1 MSILILL
8 HSITR
13 YLVLIGLFGVIIQS
27 YVGLTQNKPYGKL
40 ENKAGLYLFIFTHT
54 QLLLGIVLY
63 FLSPLGISNF
73 SGAAMKEASS
83 RYWLV
88 EHSVIMFLAILLIT
102 LARITSKKMSNDSSK
117 HKRLLLFNTIAL
129 ALIILGIFMSNR
141 GFFNL
146 PS

>member
-1 MSILILL
+1 MNILLLL

-27 YVGLTQNKPYGKL
+27 LVGLTQNKPYGKL

-54 QLLLGIVLY
+54 QLLLGLILY
-63 FLSPLGISNF
+63 FVSPLGISNF
-73 SGAAMKEASS
+73 NSLAMKDAST

-88 EHSVIMFLAILLIT
+88 EHGGIMLTAIVLIT
-102 LARITSKKMSNDSSK
+102 LARTTSKKLTNDADK
-117 HKRLLLFNTIAL
+117 HKRLLIFNSIAL
-129 ALIILGIFMSNR
+129 VLIILGIVMSGR
-141 GFFNL
+141 GLFNI